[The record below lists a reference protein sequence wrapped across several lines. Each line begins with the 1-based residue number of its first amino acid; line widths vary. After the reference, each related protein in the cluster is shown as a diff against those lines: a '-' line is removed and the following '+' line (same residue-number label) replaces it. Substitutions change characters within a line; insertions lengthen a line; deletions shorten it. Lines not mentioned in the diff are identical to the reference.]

1 MNFISLMFR
10 LKNISQYE
18 IFIIF
23 IIGNGY
29 GFLSSMATDS

>member
-1 MNFISLMFR
+1 MFR

-18 IFIIF
+18 MFIIV
-23 IIGNGY
+23 NGY